1 MLSQMNHPIALH
13 SGRLLAALALSLG
26 LGGLPLDAQAQA
38 NQEFRQWLA
47 DQQNRFA
54 AYRDQHDADFARW
67 LEEQWVA
74 FDTFVQRP
82 PVEAPKPDVAPIWQ
96 EPEPA
101 PVSPVDETPES
112 TLPEPPFVVPELVP
126 ELVPEPAPAV
136 PSPVAPSTGQR
147 LMLHYE
153 GLRAEL
159 RFNQTLDGR
168 LPARVN
174 DRAIA
179 DYWQVMSSWEGAGEV
194 SRLVS
199 ELTRRNHLNTYD
211 QLLVMRSFARQL
223 VEREEAQTLLTW
235 YLAVRQGLQVRV
247 GYDERSTYLLVATRQ
262 GQYNVPYVTY
272 QGVRF
277 YAFSPERHYPS
288 GQLTSYSEQHRRASS
303 FVELQ
308 PHPALNVGGTWD
320 IKPITINM
328 NGVDEHFQ
336 LPVNP
341 AIARHFARYPQLSL
355 QDYFTQPMPTP
366 MRDALRAQLQPRLDG
381 LTVTEQANYLLR
393 FVQFATDYMTDQ
405 EQFGHEN
412 YQHPVESFANGY
424 NDCEDRALI
433 FALLVRDLLQVEVMA
448 LYFPGHVATA
458 LRLPPQAGLGS
469 TQVGSATFYWADPSY
484 LHASVGR
491 LIPLVEGRTPQ
502 IIGVP

>member
-13 SGRLLAALALSLG
+13 SGRLLAALALILG

-47 DQQNRFA
+47 EQQSSFA

-67 LEEQWVA
+67 LDEQWVA

-82 PVEAPKPDVAPIWQ
+82 PVEAPKPDAAPVWQ
-96 EPEPA
+96 EPESTTPVPPVDDTPA
-101 PVSPVDETPES
+101 PITLEPPIVLPES
-112 TLPEPPFVVPELVP
+112 A
-126 ELVPEPAPAV
+126 PEPAPAV

-159 RFNQTLDGR
+159 RFNQALEGR
-168 LPARVN
+168 LPTRVN
-174 DRAIA
+174 DQAIA
-179 DYWQVMSSWEGAGEV
+179 DYWQVMSSWGGAEEV
-194 SRLVS
+194 GRLVA
-199 ELTRRNHLNTYD
+199 ELARRNNLNTYD
-211 QLLVMRSFARQL
+211 QLLVMHSFAGQL

-247 GYDERSTYLLVATRQ
+247 GYDARSAYLLVATRQ
-262 GQYNVPYVTY
+262 SQYNVPYVTY

-277 YAFSPERHYPS
+277 YAFSPEGRYPT

-308 PHPALNVGGTWD
+308 PHPALNVGGTWEME
-320 IKPITINM
+320 PITIDM
-328 NGVDEHFQ
+328 YGVDDYFQ

-341 AIARHFARYPQLSL
+341 ALARHFERYPQLSL
-355 QDYFTQPMPTP
+355 QDYFAQPMPTP
-366 MRDALRAQLQPRLDG
+366 MRDALRTQLLPRLQS
-381 LTVTEQANYLLR
+381 LTLVEQANYLLR
-393 FVQFATDYMTDQ
+393 FAQFATGYMTDQ
-405 EQFGHEN
+405 EQFGQEN
-412 YQHPVESFANGY
+412 YQHPVESFTNGY

-469 TQVGSATFYWADPSY
+469 TQVGNATFYWADPSY
-484 LHASVGR
+484 LHATVGR
-491 LIPLVEGRTPQ
+491 LIPQVEGRTPQ